1 MLMSAPSEK
10 SPERFSANQLDTI
23 MKDAKNK
30 FIKVKYP
37 YHYLFFLKENL
48 NYKNQ
53 STDKFSRSEING
65 KKNVPW
71 YYQESLIIT

>member
-30 FIKVKYP
+30 FIKV
-37 YHYLFFLKENL
+37 
-48 NYKNQ
+48 
-53 STDKFSRSEING
+53 FSSFYEV
-65 KKNVPW
+65 KKVTNT
-71 YYQESLIIT
+71 LG